1 MSSFRLIPR
10 SVRFRLTAW
19 YACLLILMVLA
30 IGLSLTTLLER
41 ELRQDVDHR
50 LLSTAQ
56 DIKSQ
61 IVIRGDPDVAVQG
74 FVPPPEAFSFP
85 GLLIQIVNADDVPQV
100 SSENLGQ
107 RTLPAVG
114 ITQGSTDPVFR
125 TGTVDGVMVRTV
137 HLPLVLRENGR
148 TIGAVNVGEPL
159 IQLDQTIAHL
169 RQIMLIIVAVGVA
182 VAVAGGW
189 FLAGRAL
196 RPVDRITAAAR
207 DIALERGTMQSLAT
221 RLEVPATGDELARL
235 AVTFNQMLDRLEQA
249 FAAQRRFIADASHE
263 MRTPLTAIRGNT
275 DVLLRQATL
284 DELPTRTDLI
294 DALED
299 VRRETGRMGRLLQD
313 LLTLARAD
321 APVSEPSDR
330 PQPVDVSD
338 VAREAVHTAQAIAN
352 GQRIGLDAAGPVM
365 VAANPDHLQQLLLI
379 LLENAVRHTPPD
391 GTITVSIQRIGDQAR
406 IRIQDTGEGIAS
418 EHLPHIFE
426 RFYRADADSARTR
439 NRGGTG
445 LGLAIAQAIVRSY
458 EGEITASSAVG
469 VGTAFTVTLP
479 LASAL
484 VAASAGTPVPSPTR
498 GVH

>member
-1 MSSFRLIPR
+1 MTSHRLIPR

-19 YACLLILMVLA
+19 YACLLILMVVA

-50 LLSTAQ
+50 LLSTAK

-61 IVIRGDPDVAVQG
+61 VTVIGDPNVAVQG

-85 GLLIQIVNADDVPQV
+85 GLLIQVVNADNDPEL
-100 SSENLGQ
+100 SSENLGG

-125 TGTVDGVMVRTV
+125 TGTVDGVTVRTV

-148 TIGAVNVGEPL
+148 TIGAINVGEPL

-169 RQIMLIIVAVGVA
+169 QQILLIIVGVGVA

-207 DIALERGTMQSLAT
+207 DIALEPGTVQSLST
-221 RLEVPATGDELARL
+221 RLDVPATGDELARL

-284 DELPTRTDLI
+284 DELPAREDLI

-321 APVSEPSDR
+321 APQAEPSDR
-330 PQPVDVSD
+330 QRPVDLTE
-338 VAREAVHTAQAIAN
+338 VARDAVHTAQAIAT
-352 GQRIGLDAAGPVM
+352 GQQIDLDATEPVM
-365 VAANPDHLQQLLLI
+365 VSANPDHLQQLFLI
-379 LLENAVRHTPPD
+379 LLENAVRHTPAA
-391 GTITVSIQRIGDQAR
+391 GLIAVSIQRNGDHAL
-406 IRIQDTGEGIAS
+406 IRIQDSGEGIAPQ
-418 EHLPHIFE
+418 HLPHIFE

-439 NRGGTG
+439 HRGGTG

-458 EGEITASSAVG
+458 DGTINASSVIG
-469 VGTAFTVTLP
+469 VGTTFTITLP
-479 LASAL
+479 LATSIFSPNGAAL
-484 VAASAGTPVPSPTR
+484 ATVSTQAE
-498 GVH
+498 

>member
-1 MSSFRLIPR
+1 M
-10 SVRFRLTAW
+10 TAW
-19 YACLLILMVLA
+19 YACLLILMVVA

-50 LLSTAQ
+50 LLSTAK

-61 IVIRGDPDVAVQG
+61 VTVIGDPNVAVQG

-85 GLLIQIVNADDVPQV
+85 GLLIQVVNADNTPQV
-100 SSENLGQ
+100 SSENLGG

-114 ITQGSTDPVFR
+114 IKQGSTTPVFR
-125 TGTVDGVMVRTV
+125 TGTVDGVTVRTV

-159 IQLDQTIAHL
+159 IQLDQTIEHL

-207 DIALERGTMQSLAT
+207 DIALERGTMQSLST

-284 DELPTRTDLI
+284 DELPTRADLI

-321 APVSEPSDR
+321 APESDPSVR
-330 PQPVDVSD
+330 LQPVDVTD
-338 VAREAVHTAQAIAN
+338 VARDAVHTAQAIVN
-352 GQRIGLDAAGPVM
+352 GQQIELNAVGPVM
-365 VAANPDHLQQLLLI
+365 VGANPDHLQQLLLI
-379 LLENAVRHTPPD
+379 LLENAVRHTPPG
-391 GTITVSIQRIGDQAR
+391 GTIRVAVHHIGDHAR
-406 IRIQDTGEGIAS
+406 IQVQDTGEGIAPQ
-418 EHLPHIFE
+418 HLPHIFE
-426 RFYRADADSARTR
+426 RFYRADADRARTR

-458 EGEITASSAVG
+458 DGEITAASAIG
-469 VGTAFTVTLP
+469 EGTTFTVTLP
-479 LASAL
+479 LAP
-484 VAASAGTPVPSPTR
+484 AAAPVSGAIPTPVPTR
-498 GVH
+498 GTR